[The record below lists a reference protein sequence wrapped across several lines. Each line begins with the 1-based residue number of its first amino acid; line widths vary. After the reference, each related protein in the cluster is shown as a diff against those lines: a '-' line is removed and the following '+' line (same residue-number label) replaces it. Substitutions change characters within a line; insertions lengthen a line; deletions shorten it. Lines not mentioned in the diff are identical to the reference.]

1 MFKTRLD
8 TFGNDFEHF
17 WNIENFLIFLKFF
30 EDSTL
35 QLGKKKFSKKLLQN
49 MFKTRLDTFGNDFEH
64 FWNIE
69 NFLIFLKFFEDSTL
83 HGTLGKKFF
92 RKNYPKSCSK
102 HVWTLLGTILS
113 NFRILKIFWFFRK
126 FRRIDPPWNTGQKN
140 FSKKLPEN
148 MFKTR
153 LDTFGNDFGHFW
165 NFENFLIFFENF
177 RRPSMEHWAKFFF
190 GKITPKHVQNTF
202 GHFWERFWAFF
213 DF

>member
-8 TFGNDFEHF
+8 TFGNDFGHF
-17 WNIENFLIFLKFF
+17 SIFENFSIFLK
-30 EDSTL
+30 
-35 QLGKKKFSKKLLQN
+35 
-49 MFKTRLDTFGNDFEH
+49 
-64 FWNIE
+64 I
-69 NFLIFLKFFEDSTL
+69 FEDSTL

-113 NFRILKIFWFFRK
+113 NFRILKFFWFFRK

-165 NFENFLIFFENF
+165 NFEIFLIFF
-177 RRPSMEHWAKFFF
+177 
-190 GKITPKHVQNTF
+190 
-202 GHFWERFWAFF
+202 
-213 DF
+213 